1 MGKTLLTVVLTVLV
15 VAGLFAVAGLGYSL
29 FQSNSALAD
38 AREDIDRVSAD
49 RDSQAAL
56 AVKAVG
62 DRDKAVDQLG
72 EAETELIDTRN
83 DLRRAQSEVDA
94 LRPAFDQMTCSWLEV
109 MLPPASFNSPAIL
122 EPYLVEYVE
131 GIAWPGAV
139 VTNVEHWDAW
149 TNDTST
155 WWDLYYSY
163 AGNTG
168 FIASFMVYNDGPLG
182 YTDAIYAVN
191 DECFIVPP
199 AGDPATLN
207 TSTGLTVQG

>member
-1 MGKTLLTVVLTVLV
+1 MKTVLTVGLTVLV
-15 VAGLFAVAGLGYSL
+15 VAGLFGVAGLGWSL
-29 FQSNSALAD
+29 SRSNSALAD
-38 AREDIDRVSAD
+38 AREETDRVSAD

-56 AVKAVG
+56 AAKAVG
-62 DRDKAVDQLG
+62 DRDKAVADLDK
-72 EAETELIDTRN
+72 AKADLSDARN
-83 DLRRAQSEVDA
+83 DLERAESEADA
-94 LRPAFDQMTCSWLEV
+94 LRPAFDMMTCSWLEV

-149 TNDTST
+149 TNDSST

-163 AGNTG
+163 AGDTG
-168 FIASFMVYNDGPLG
+168 FIASFMVYTDGPLG
-182 YTDAIYAVN
+182 YIDAIYAVN